1 MRRMAEATNN
11 VMTVPEFSQHLGYGR
26 TYGYQLKKEGRLV
39 LNADGR
45 VLVAQSIA
53 KIKATRDPG
62 RQAVADRHAAARN
75 PQAAVDTVIDDD
87 EATEVAA
94 GVGRYDYQDSKA
106 KREHYAAEREHA
118 LYLREVGELM
128 DRGQVLAAFA
138 EAGAMLRSRLEGMPS
153 VIAPLLVGRDEP
165 ALHAV
170 LVEQVEQ
177 VLRDVCRSFERAGA
191 GDGGQG

>member
-1 MRRMAEATNN
+1 MSVADQRL
-11 VMTVPEFSQHLGYGR
+11 MTVPEFSQHLGYGR

-39 LNADGR
+39 LDGNGM
-45 VLVAQSIA
+45 VLVAESIA
-53 KIKATRDPG
+53 RIEATRDPL

-75 PQAAVDTVIDDD
+75 PQAV
-87 EATEVAA
+87 VAA
-94 GVGRYDYQDSKA
+94 PAAGEGDGAMGSGNGRYDYIDAKA

-118 LYLREVGELM
+118 LYLREAGELM

-138 EAGAMLRSRLEGMPS
+138 DAGAMLRSRLEGLPS

-165 ALHAV
+165 AMHAV
-170 LVEQVEQ
+170 LAEQMEQ
-177 VLRDVCRSFERAGA
+177 ALRDVCRAFERAGA